1 MSTPKILD
9 ATPEKRL
16 FLSIIS
22 EYDLKR
28 SVCEL
33 IDNAIDL
40 WSKKKRADLEVRILA
55 DDRQQSISIEDNAG
69 GIEESKLD
77 HVVSP
82 GKTSND
88 IHDDVIGYFGV
99 GSKRAVVALAEDI
112 AIHSRFEHDK
122 AYVVKFD
129 DNWITKDT
137 DWHLPYAESTKTL
150 SPFTTLVELN
160 KLRIQLTP
168 ESIEELK
175 NHLREVYAKF
185 ITRGANIT
193 LNGEKLTAVNFD
205 DQWSYPRDLYPTL
218 FSATLPIE
226 DRTVDV
232 EILAGL
238 IDHPG
243 DPDKSYGVF
252 MYCNNRLIARGLTD
266 FSVGFT
272 VGNVGN
278 PHYNISLVRTIVR
291 IKGQSRDMPWD
302 SSKSNIDTKHL
313 VFQALRQSI
322 IDATK
327 RYAQVS
333 RGLQGKWDKE
343 VFPFKTGHILQ
354 EKLENIKGIPKSY
367 LPTPPATKFKWHQKV
382 IANNATTT
390 AEKPWAGGLM
400 ESVIAADS
408 ISKMSLVQKNRVALI
423 ILDSTLE
430 IAYKEFL
437 VNEKSIGIGAFKK
450 IVENR
455 SDIQTE
461 VRKHITID
469 APTLKK
475 IDHYYKL
482 RCDLAHQRATPNI
495 TDTQIEDYRS
505 IVEKLLNAMFGLD
518 FSGQ

>member
-1 MSTPKILD
+1 
-9 ATPEKRL
+9 
-16 FLSIIS
+16 
-22 EYDLKR
+22 
-28 SVCEL
+28 
-33 IDNAIDL
+33 
-40 WSKKKRADLEVRILA
+40 
-55 DDRQQSISIEDNAG
+55 
-69 GIEESKLD
+69 
-77 HVVSP
+77 
-82 GKTSND
+82 
-88 IHDDVIGYFGV
+88 
-99 GSKRAVVALAEDI
+99 
-112 AIHSRFEHDK
+112 
-122 AYVVKFD
+122 
-129 DNWITKDT
+129 
-137 DWHLPYAESTKTL
+137 
-150 SPFTTLVELN
+150 
-160 KLRIQLTP
+160 
-168 ESIEELK
+168 
-175 NHLREVYAKF
+175 
-185 ITRGANIT
+185 
-193 LNGEKLTAVNFD
+193 
-205 DQWSYPRDLYPTL
+205 
-218 FSATLPIE
+218 
-226 DRTVDV
+226 
-232 EILAGL
+232 
-238 IDHPG
+238 
-243 DPDKSYGVF
+243 
-252 MYCNNRLIARGLTD
+252 
-266 FSVGFT
+266 
-272 VGNVGN
+272 
-278 PHYNISLVRTIVR
+278 
-291 IKGQSRDMPWD
+291 
-302 SSKSNIDTKHL
+302 L

-408 ISKMSLVQKNRVALI
+408 ISKMSLVQKNRIALI

-455 SDIQTE
+455 SDIQIE
-461 VRKHITID
+461 VCKHITID

-495 TDTQIEDYRS
+495 TDTQIEDYRG
-505 IVEKLLNAMFGLD
+505 IVEKLLKTMFGLD